1 MKFGRR
7 VKQEDASFVP
17 GVGTFPALTCG
28 SVVNT
33 VKRASPK
40 SAQDIGEGSCLI
52 NLWPHLVPLAP
63 TSSHLVPTRC
73 YELLSIL
80 SNTSIHYLY
89 QLKSPS
95 LLVT

>member
-1 MKFGRR
+1 MKFGWR

-52 NLWPHLVPLAP
+52 NLWPHVVPLAP